1 MGRCPICR
9 GRVNDTCQCQRCGAD
24 LGVVCEARNEAEA
37 FIRRAIACMAQEEF
51 HQAEH
56 WLKAS
61 LALERSLFGRKLLG
75 FVRSV
80 L

>member
-1 MGRCPICR
+1 MERCPICR
-9 GRVNDTCQCQRCGAD
+9 GRVNNACQCQRCGAD

-37 FIRRAIACMAQEEF
+37 FIRRAIACMAEEEF
-51 HQAEH
+51 RQAEY

-61 LALERSLFGRKLLG
+61 LTLERSLFGHQLLG
-75 FVRSV
+75 FVMSV